1 MPTSPILFLFQ
12 VAKECFIHFQKV
24 IDILRFL
31 TLFLF
36 EQEEVLDVE
45 WFHIF
50 NLSDVIFLIQVVH

>member
-1 MPTSPILFLFQ
+1 M
-12 VAKECFIHFQKV
+12 EKV
-24 IDILRFL
+24 IVLRFL